1 MTSDITINGQRLLQR
16 LDDFAR
22 IGGTPAGGVNRQ
34 ALSEEDRQSRRLLA
48 ELARARGF
56 RLFQDPMANLFIRR
70 EGRLG
75 DRPTFVIGSHLDSQ
89 PSGGRFDGALG
100 TLSAFEVVESLEDAG
115 LETDL
120 PLEVVVWTNE
130 EGSRFAPGTMG
141 SMAFAA
147 GAIPKAWSDL
157 RGTDGAPFPA
167 ELKATV
173 DALPEAEMRPLGFP
187 ISGYL
192 ELHIEQ
198 GPSLEREGI
207 PIGIVHGIQGTRWLE
222 ITITGQAA
230 HAGTTAL
237 GFRRDPM
244 AAAVAAL
251 DILFKSIMPGD
262 ERARFTVGRFA
273 AEPGSVNAIPGSV
286 VFTVDL
292 RHPEPSVIDALEA
305 KIRSTCTTAA
315 GAHGCDAAFRRFFEM
330 PPATLSQ
337 DLVACLGR
345 AAAALRLPV
354 KRMISGAF
362 HDALFINRVA
372 PAAMIFV
379 PCRDGLSHNEA
390 EYVEPADAATGAQM
404 LLASTLEA
412 MREIASAESSNEP

>member
-1 MTSDITINGQRLLQR
+1 MTLDIDRARLLQR

-34 ALSEEDRQSRRLLA
+34 ALSDEDRRSRRLLA
-48 ELARARGF
+48 ELALARGF
-56 RLFQDPMANLFIRR
+56 RVFQDPMANLFIHRK
-70 EGRLG
+70 GRLAG
-75 DRPTFVIGSHLDSQ
+75 RPPFVIGSHLDSQ
-89 PSGGRFDGALG
+89 PTGGRFDGALG
-100 TLSAFEVVESLEDAG
+100 TLSAFEVIESIEDAD

-120 PLEVVVWTNE
+120 PLEVVAWTNE

-147 GAIPKAWSDL
+147 RAIPETWSEL
-157 RGTDGAPFPA
+157 LGTDGAPFRA
-167 ELKATV
+167 ELKATL
-173 DALPEAEMRPLGFP
+173 DALPEAEMRLLGFP

-198 GPSLEREGI
+198 GPALEQEKI
-207 PIGIVHGIQGTRWLE
+207 PIGIVDGIQGTRWLD
-222 ITITGQAA
+222 ITVNGQAA

-237 GFRRDPM
+237 SFRRDPM
-244 AAAVAAL
+244 AAAVASL
-251 DILFKSIMPGD
+251 DTLFKSIMPQD
-262 ERARFTVGRFA
+262 ERTRFTIGRFA
-273 AEPGSVNAIPGSV
+273 VQPGSVNAIPGSV

-292 RHPEPSVIDALEA
+292 RHPEPSAIDALEM
-305 KIRSTCTTAA
+305 KIRNTCVAA
-315 GAHGCDAAFRRFFEM
+315 AEVHGCEVTFRRLFDM
-330 PPATLSQ
+330 PPATFSEGL
-337 DLVACLGR
+337 LNCLGR
-345 AAAALRLPV
+345 AAARLDLPV

-362 HDALFINRVA
+362 HDALFVNRVA

-390 EYVEPADAATGAQM
+390 EYVEPDDAITGARM

-412 MREIASAESSNEP
+412 MREIASSKSN